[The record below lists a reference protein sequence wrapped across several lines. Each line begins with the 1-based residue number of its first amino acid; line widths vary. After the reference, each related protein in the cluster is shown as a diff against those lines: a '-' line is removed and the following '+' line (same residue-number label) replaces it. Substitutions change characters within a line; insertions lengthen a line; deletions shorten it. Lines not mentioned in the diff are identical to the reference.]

1 MSSFQS
7 INIHDTVTKI
17 LVPYY
22 NVQVC
27 NWCHIKGSA
36 TELFCDCKIIIKSF
50 GALSCTNCNSS
61 YGTFETYDIY
71 LKKWGGQ
78 KTYDNYYR
86 ELINNMEPP
95 CSCSLDIYRLEFQT
109 KLDTFTAWKI
119 KNFKKY
125 DGRITF
131 YNEIYE
137 DRCRS
142 GKNGICPCCGD

>member
-1 MSSFQS
+1 MSFSKATMKD
-7 INIHDTVTKI
+7 NITKI

-27 NWCHIKGSA
+27 NWCDTRGSS
-36 TELFCDCKIIIKSF
+36 TELFCDCKQIITSF
-50 GALSCTNCNSS
+50 GSLSCKDCNSS
-61 YGTFETYDIY
+61 YGTFESYEKY

-86 ELINNMEPP
+86 ELINGMEPP
-95 CSCSLDIYRLEFQT
+95 CSCCVDNYRVEFQT

-125 DGRITF
+125 DGRIN
-131 YNEIYE
+131 YYEDIYE

-142 GKNGICPCCGD
+142 GKNGIWPCCGD